1 MKIPEDIGYYMI
13 FFYNKG
19 QMYIPNPTKIF
30 GSEFL
35 LIDLPNNALTHS
47 PHNESHLA
55 KYQYFKQDFVLSN
68 VHWKAIDHKRQRCDN
83 TRSFMDEENSVSQ
96 CIVNYLEDEI
106 GCSMGLY
113 GSNKTIIR

>member
-1 MKIPEDIGYYMI
+1 MKTKFQPIFTLKIPEDIAYYMI

-35 LIDLPNNALTHS
+35 LIDLPSNALTHS

-55 KYQYFKQDFVLSN
+55 KYQ
-68 VHWKAIDHKRQRCDN
+68 
-83 TRSFMDEENSVSQ
+83 
-96 CIVNYLEDEI
+96 
-106 GCSMGLY
+106 
-113 GSNKTIIR
+113 